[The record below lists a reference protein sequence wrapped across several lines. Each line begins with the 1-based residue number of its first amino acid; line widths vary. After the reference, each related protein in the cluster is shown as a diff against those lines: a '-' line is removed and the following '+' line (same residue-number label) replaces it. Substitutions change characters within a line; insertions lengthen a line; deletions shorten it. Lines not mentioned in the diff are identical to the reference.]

1 MENKQ
6 LTNIQ
11 QQAISLLAVGEN
23 ITNIAEKINVSRQT
37 VSSWLNQ
44 SDLFQLALIEKQRE
58 LWELSLLKFQSLTT
72 KAIEVLQ
79 NALNNDCL
87 KTQLT
92 ASKIILSSVNIS
104 DILKAQSKPQEKELW
119 RPLTEQEKEQQTI
132 LLKLAGLPYENLD
145 NAMIKVKNV

>member
-58 LWELSLLKFQSLTT
+58 LWELSLLKFQSLTA

-104 DILKAQSKPQEKELW
+104 DILKAQNKPQERELW

-132 LLKLAGLPYENLD
+132 LLNLAGLPYENLD
-145 NAMIKVKNV
+145 NAMIKVKNI